1 MRRGVLFGSYGSC
14 DHVLSHGTGAS
25 VSGAR
30 SARHESQE
38 FVSLEDGDYC
48 AVGEPRRGSCGRG
61 RRGAAARAGADTL
74 EVWNS
79 TNHVHLEAMAACIR
93 VAQCGIVTAGFATLP
108 RGLPLNLGRI
118 EQVASGAVALGGR
131 ILALGVLI
139 RWHAQELVLLIVGG
153 GARLTD
159 SGRCKSGTATATCRS
174 PKASRRRDLERRV
187 PHTVRRMRRRRRR
200 MRPSGGKAL
209 ECPPARTFL
218 ERRSSYWA

>member
-14 DHVLSHGTGAS
+14 DHLLSHGTGAS

-30 SARHESQE
+30 SARHENQE
-38 FVSLEDGDYC
+38 FVSLVDGDYC

-79 TNHVHLEAMAACIR
+79 TSHVHLEAIAACIR
-93 VAQCGIVTAGFATLP
+93 VAQCGIVTAGFATLR

-118 EQVASGAVALGGR
+118 EQVAPGAVALGGM
-131 ILALGVLI
+131 ILALGVLV
-139 RWHAQELVLLIVGG
+139 RWNTHELVLLIVGG

-159 SGRCKSGTATATCRS
+159 SGRCKKWNGYGYVPKSKGIQKKRLGATCTAYGEENAAPQKEDA
-174 PKASRRRDLERRV
+174 PKRRK
-187 PHTVRRMRRRRRR
+187 
-200 MRPSGGKAL
+200 GA
-209 ECPPARTFL
+209 
-218 ERRSSYWA
+218 